1 MWKEHG
7 ILISSPGKRCDMEIL
22 KFRLR
27 GKNAFFKVPE
37 VNTYY
42 YFTYGNIHKVALLG
56 MFGAIMGYQGYEH
69 KYDRYPEFYEKLKD
83 IQISVIPEG
92 EHGYF
97 QKKIQFYNNTVGYA
111 SQEMGG
117 NLIVKEQWLEHPDWT
132 VCVLIQDPESK
143 KLADFMVNRR
153 CVYTPYLG
161 RNNHL
166 ADIDEVEIIEA
177 QMIECEEKKLHSLVP
192 ADVVEFDMDEM
203 SFKYGEYLPT
213 GLKEVTN
220 LYEVKKFILTDA
232 EIVQCEKDVYQIGDR
247 NIVFY

>member
-1 MWKEHG
+1 
-7 ILISSPGKRCDMEIL
+7 MEIL
-22 KFRLR
+22 KFRLK

-42 YFTYGNIHKVALLG
+42 YFTYGNIHKVAFLG

-69 KYDRYPEFYEKLKD
+69 KYERYPEFYEKLKD
-83 IQISVIPEG
+83 IQISVMPEPK
-92 EHGYF
+92 HGYF

-117 NLIVKEQWLEHPDWT
+117 NLIVKEQWLEQPDWT
-132 VCVLIQDPESK
+132 VCVLIQDPESE
-143 KLADFMVNRR
+143 KLADFMANRR
-153 CVYTPYLG
+153 CIYTPYLG

-166 ADIDEVEIIEA
+166 ADIGEVEIVNA
-177 QMIECEEKKLHSLVP
+177 QTVACEEKNLHSLVP
-192 ADVVEFDMDEM
+192 EDVVEFDLDEM
-203 SFKYGEYLPT
+203 TFKYSEYLPI
-213 GLKEVTN
+213 GLKEATN

-232 EIVQCEKDVYQIGDR
+232 EMVQCKKDVYQIGEK

>member
-1 MWKEHG
+1 
-7 ILISSPGKRCDMEIL
+7 MEIL
-22 KFRLR
+22 KFRLK

-56 MFGAIMGYQGYEH
+56 MFGAIMGYHGYEH
-69 KYDRYPEFYEKLKD
+69 KYERYPEFYEKLKD
-83 IQISVIPEG
+83 IRISIIPGSER
-92 EHGYF
+92 GYF
-97 QKKIQFYNNTVGYA
+97 PKKIQFYNNTVGYA

-132 VCVLIQDPESK
+132 VYVQIRDAETK

-153 CVYTPYLG
+153 CVYSPYLG

-166 ADIDEVEIIEA
+166 ADIDDIEIVNA
-177 QMIECEEKKLHSLVP
+177 QTVACEEKNLHSLVP
-192 ADVVEFDMDEM
+192 EEVVEFDLDEM
-203 SFKYGEYLPT
+203 TFKYGEFLPVS
-213 GLKEVTN
+213 LKEATN
-220 LYEVKKFILTDA
+220 MYDLKKFILTDA
-232 EIVQCEKDVYQIGDR
+232 EMVQCKEDVYQIGDK